1 MWLVILI
8 IFAVLTT
15 WSICVISSEADDRA
29 EEMSR
34 QDKDDENSEK

>member
-15 WSICVISSEADDRA
+15 WSICVISSEADDEA
-29 EEMSR
+29 ERMYI
-34 QDKDDENSEK
+34 QDKDDEEK